1 MGRQIGVEDGSP
13 SANGSGTVFT
23 MVDTAAP
30 AIGTL
35 PPVGEVPERMLAQVI
50 RSDRLGDP
58 RVAFQIEEIGTPKP
72 SAGEVLIAVMA
83 AGVNFNNVWA
93 ARGVPMDVIA
103 QRQRAGEPYDFHI
116 GGSDASG
123 IVHPGYWDVNDPW
136 IKAGKDPMIAP
147 SAHIWGYDTNF
158 GSFAQFCLAQEH
170 QVLPK
175 AQHLTWEEAAAP

>member
-103 QRQRAGEPYDFHI
+103 QRQRAGEPYGFQI
-116 GGSDASG
+116 CGSDASG
-123 IVHPGYWDVNDPW
+123 IVYAVGPGVERVKVGDVVIVHPGYWDPNDPW
-136 IKAGKDPMIAP
+136 IRAGKDAMIAP

-158 GSFAQFCLAQEH
+158 
-170 QVLPK
+170 
-175 AQHLTWEEAAAP
+175 